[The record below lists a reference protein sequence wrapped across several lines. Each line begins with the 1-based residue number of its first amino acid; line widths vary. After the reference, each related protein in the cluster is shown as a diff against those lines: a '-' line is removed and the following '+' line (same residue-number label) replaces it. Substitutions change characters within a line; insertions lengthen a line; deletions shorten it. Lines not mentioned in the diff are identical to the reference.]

1 MSYNGLVVILYT
13 EKQLIEAYTE
23 YQANASKSK
32 HVKQCSIEEF
42 RLIYEAHW
50 ELHYKEGG
58 LDG

>member
-1 MSYNGLVVILYT
+1 MVLYT

-32 HVKQCSIEEF
+32 HIKPCSLEEF